1 MGSGDCAN
9 VARMEG
15 YAVTALNSLNPL
27 ESGRVF
33 YCQSVT
39 DDCHHRLGCIKIY
52 SQHAVSVRSVI
63 PTLALLPQSCP
74 MSRCTVFQRTV
85 VRRGTAELCSNAV
98 TCLSRCKVTYVA
110 DLLRCRPGFV
120 KSRDPLRLSRVVA
133 EAFVAILITACVFN
147 AGILIAQESSA
158 ARPVLKDLDGHFPFT
173 VPESAQQWAERAD
186 AVSLQTRVALA
197 IHPMPKLAEPL
208 ATIHGRREMDGY
220 SIEKVILESVPGH
233 YVTGSLYRPL
243 GDATTGSQ
251 TKKRPAVLYAH
262 GHWDN
267 GRFYEASPAAAKILI
282 ATGQERFMNAAI
294 NHMQAACVQL
304 ARMGCVVLQYD
315 MIGYADSLQVSFDR
329 AHRWGLPNI
338 NNAESDPSGWP
349 FFSATAEGYGQSIM
363 GLQTINTIQAFEML
377 RGLDDVDGDRIAIT
391 GASGGGTQSFIA
403 TAVEPRLAGSL
414 PAVMVSTA
422 MQGGCV
428 CENACGLR
436 VGTGNIELAG
446 LTAPR
451 PLAMTTAN
459 DWTINMPKDGF
470 PELVKLYQLVGNA
483 KDVELI
489 TGAHF
494 PHNYNHVTR
503 VAMYGWMNRL
513 FKLGLSEP
521 ILEEDF
527 ELLRSS
533 DLTVW
538 NDQHPRPA
546 SGMGA
551 EQAFLAAWGEQ
562 IDSALGLG
570 ASDSADERA
579 EKLRLIRE
587 GWRSV
592 TAWSGLSRGH
602 LASSGTVKRESDTEG
617 QKQADVFLALGK
629 RSNATDVASW
639 QKRIVEAAADS
650 SKSTWTLAALDPVTG
665 NEYTEAPVVRN
676 PRPAAAYT
684 YGYNAPP
691 LVRRLGVLLDG
702 VDQIRSGD
710 VERVRLIASDEHILL
725 AVMAAI
731 ESPETIDSVVWMTS
745 NADQDP
751 LRKVTSIGDPQF
763 IPNGL
768 RYQGF
773 AGLKAVLGERFT
785 VVKP

>member
-1 MGSGDCAN
+1 MS
-9 VARMEG
+9 RI
-15 YAVTALNSLNPL
+15 L
-27 ESGRVF
+27 
-33 YCQSVT
+33 
-39 DDCHHRLGCIKIY
+39 K
-52 SQHAVSVRSVI
+52 
-63 PTLALLPQSCP
+63 
-74 MSRCTVFQRTV
+74 SRCTTLQRQTV
-85 VRRGTAELCSNAV
+85 QLTSSAVDWLPRGDRTCVTEL
-98 TCLSRCKVTYVA
+98 LPYRQ
-110 DLLRCRPGFV
+110 GFV
-120 KSRDPLRLSRVVA
+120 KTSDSLRQVFA
-133 EAFVAILITACVFN
+133 AAFLAVLFAACFFN
-147 AGILIAQESSA
+147 ASILAAQDTPA

-173 VPESAQQWAERAD
+173 VPDSPQQWAERAD
-186 AVSLQTRVALA
+186 AVRLQTRVALA
-197 IHPMPKLAEPL
+197 VHPLPKLAEPM
-208 ATIHGRREMDGY
+208 ATLHGRREMDGY

-243 GDATTGSQ
+243 GDTAANAE

-267 GRFYEASPAAAKILI
+267 GRFYEASPAAAKNLL
-282 ATGQERFMNAAI
+282 ASGQERFMNAAI

-338 NNAESDPSGWP
+338 NNSESHQLGWP
-349 FFSATAEGYGQSIM
+349 FFSAKAEGYGQSIM

-436 VGTGNIELAG
+436 VATGNIELAG

-483 KDVELI
+483 KDVDLI

-527 ELLRSS
+527 ELLRSAE
-533 DLTVW
+533 LTVW
-538 NDQHPRPA
+538 DDQHPRPD
-546 SGMGA
+546 SGREA
-551 EQAFLAAWGEQ
+551 EQAFLAAWGDQ

-570 ASDSADERA
+570 ANDSSSERG

-587 GWRSV
+587 GWQSM
-592 TAWSGLSRGH
+592 TAWSEASRGH
-602 LASSGTVKRESDTEG
+602 LATSGTVKRESETEG
-617 QKQADVFLALGK
+617 KKQADVFLALAK
-629 RSNATDVASW
+629 SSDAADVATW
-639 QKRIVEAAADS
+639 QKRIMEASADS

-665 NEYTEAPVVRN
+665 TEYTEAPVVRN
-676 PRPAAAYT
+676 PRPAASYT

-702 VDQIRSGD
+702 IDQIRSSGG
-710 VERVRLIASDEHILL
+710 ERVRLIAGDDQILL
-725 AVMAAI
+725 ASMAAI
-731 ESPETIDSVVWMTS
+731 QSPETIESVVWVAT
-745 NADQDP
+745 NAAQDP
-751 LRKVTSIGDPQF
+751 LREITTIRDPQF

-773 AGLKAVLGERFT
+773 EGMKTILGERFT
-785 VVKP
+785 VVNP